1 MGADMTKTLQVVG
14 QEAVGAGGLPSQLHR
29 RLDLVVEQFVKIGDE
44 ILGWALLYDV
54 ADLVRQIHRF
64 ESGQ

>member
-1 MGADMTKTLQVVG
+1 M
-14 QEAVGAGGLPSQLHR
+14 GAGGLPSQLHR

-54 ADLVRQIHRF
+54 ADLVR
-64 ESGQ
+64 EWTVNGAVKA